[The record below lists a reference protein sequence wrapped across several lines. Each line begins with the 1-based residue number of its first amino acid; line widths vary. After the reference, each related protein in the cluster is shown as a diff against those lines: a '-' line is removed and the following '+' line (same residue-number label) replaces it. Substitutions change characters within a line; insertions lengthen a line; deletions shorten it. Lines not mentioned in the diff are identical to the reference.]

1 MNAENPLP
9 DEIGTTQ
16 AQTNTEVLSITNTEN
31 LTKKDKPKRAPMKLK
46 TIHEQKNEQGS
57 KAAKDPTSD
66 EIIDEKL
73 MKMLNKP
80 SNWVYDDSELRE
92 YHQVFDKK
100 RLHEDAWRS
109 LNVEDK
115 SAYKAIKSKH
125 FVTTDQKQNE
135 ITLERCE
142 SIAAD
147 EENTYNKFTQ
157 KSDNV
162 TL

>member
-1 MNAENPLP
+1 MIVDSQSEEL
-9 DEIGTTQ
+9 GTTQ
-16 AQTNTEVLSITNTEN
+16 PQTITEVPSVTEVLSVTNTEN
-31 LTKKDKPKRAPMKLK
+31 LSKKDKPKRAPMKLK
-46 TIHEQKNEQGS
+46 TIHEQKVDQSTKEQ
-57 KAAKDPTSD
+57 KEKNDD

-115 SAYKAIKSKH
+115 SAYTAIKSKY
-125 FVTTDQKQNE
+125 FITQEQKRNE
-135 ITLERCE
+135 IT
-142 SIAAD
+142 
-147 EENTYNKFTQ
+147 
-157 KSDNV
+157 
-162 TL
+162 